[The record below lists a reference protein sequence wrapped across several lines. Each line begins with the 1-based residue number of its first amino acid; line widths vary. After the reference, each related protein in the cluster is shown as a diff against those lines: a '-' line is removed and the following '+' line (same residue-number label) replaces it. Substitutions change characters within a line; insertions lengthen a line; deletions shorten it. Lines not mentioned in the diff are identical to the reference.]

1 MKAKVNTF
9 SVLLIVPLLAAC
21 LFLSGCTGA
30 LSLDEDSIK
39 DAANT
44 AAETAT
50 NLADSAEDATDAA
63 EMLAGLEF
71 DNTSRVVVLDAK
83 TGKTI
88 KEITDQTAIV
98 EALSPLSQEN
108 SITLT
113 PDSPKEYIFEFWGP
127 ETVKAGQDPSDVSD
141 VKLLEIT
148 TYQGSDAITIN
159 MVVLGGISLSMTP
172 PDGAESLR
180 NLVNQQFSKLTKIR
194 LF

>member
-1 MKAKVNTF
+1 MKAKAHTF
-9 SVLLIVPLLAAC
+9 PALLIVPLLAAC

-30 LSLDEDSIK
+30 LSLDEDSIQ

-50 NLADSAEDATDAA
+50 NLADSAEDTTDAA

-88 KEITDQTAIV
+88 REITDQTAIV

-108 SITLT
+108 SIALT

-180 NLVNQQFSKLTKIR
+180 NLVNQQFNKLTKIR

>member
-30 LSLDEDSIK
+30 LSLDEDSIQ

-50 NLADSAEDATDAA
+50 NLADSAEDATNAA

-71 DNTSRVVVLDAK
+71 DNTSRMVVLDAK

-108 SITLT
+108 SIALT
-113 PDSPKEYIFEFWGP
+113 PDSPKEYIFEVWGP

-148 TYQGSDAITIN
+148 TYQGSEAITIN

-180 NLVNQQFSKLTKIR
+180 NLVN
-194 LF
+194 